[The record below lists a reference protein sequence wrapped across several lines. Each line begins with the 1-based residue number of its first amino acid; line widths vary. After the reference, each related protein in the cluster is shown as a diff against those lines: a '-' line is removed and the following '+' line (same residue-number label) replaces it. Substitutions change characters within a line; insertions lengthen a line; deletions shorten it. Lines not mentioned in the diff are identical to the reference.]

1 MASLGGGLY
10 SPSASSYWAGVAF
23 TVAFTAFSTTLVV
36 FREYFSGSYISFGH
50 FFAIVGAH
58 CTGIWTFSQF
68 ILPCH

>member
-1 MASLGGGLY
+1 MY
-10 SPSASSYWAGVAF
+10 VAF

-68 ILPCH
+68 ILPRH